1 MKTTFYVTFGL
12 TNTVT
17 KNFLVGTFTTDDEA
31 LIKLFKDEQRNSS
44 APSTLKQYIF
54 DHPECYSEVQ
64 SFVTTLDYFAQDV
77 FSANLLGVYIEKSD
91 AEQRMNISLEGFKRS
106 KGNTRYF
113 NDCYNLN
120 PHIEN
125 EEEEQAKIK
134 NCRASLKP
142 EPDSTVNAKSE
153 VKKQSITIVERES
166 GEEHKF
172 ETKGDCMKW
181 LDCASDT
188 FSRFLKGGTK
198 LIKKYFV
205 KEE

>member
-12 TNTVT
+12 TNTLT
-17 KNFLVGTFTTDDEA
+17 RNFLVGIFSTNDEA
-31 LIKLFKDEQRNSS
+31 LINLFKDEQRNSS
-44 APSTLKQYIF
+44 GLPSLKQYIF
-54 DHPECYSEVQ
+54 DHPECYSGVQ

-77 FSANLLGVYIEKSD
+77 FSASLLGVYIEKSD
-91 AEQRMNISLEGFKRS
+91 AEQRMNITLEGFKRS

-125 EEEEQAKIK
+125 EEEEQTKIK
-134 NCRASLKP
+134 NCRANLKP
-142 EPDSTVNAKSE
+142 EPDDTVNAKSE
-153 VKKQSITIVERES
+153 AKKQSITIVERET
-166 GEEHKF
+166 GEEHEF

-198 LIKKYFV
+198 LVKKYFV

>member
-12 TNTVT
+12 TNTLT
-17 KNFLVGTFTTDDEA
+17 RNFLVGIFSTNDEA
-31 LIKLFKDEQRNSS
+31 LINLFKDEQRNGSDPSS
-44 APSTLKQYIF
+44 LKQYIF
-54 DHPECYSEVQ
+54 DHPECYSGVQ

-125 EEEEQAKIK
+125 EEEEQTKIK
-134 NCRASLKP
+134 NCRANLKP
-142 EPDSTVNAKSE
+142 EPDSAVNVKSE
-153 VKKQSITIVERES
+153 VKKQSITIVERET
-166 GEEHKF
+166 GEEHHF

-198 LIKKYFV
+198 LNKKYFV